1 MRFFYL
7 ILILLF
13 PSFLFAE
20 DLNGI
25 WKGTFTQGPGGCY
38 PKYFLELQINFSDNN
53 ITGKV
58 YDYYDTSKFV
68 KLSFTGK
75 YNPQTHRLVLIENK
89 VLQSRIPVDCAP
101 CIKTYDLI
109 YSKKDNDEM
118 LEGELKGHIVE
129 KQNTCPPGKI
139 VLKKSTSS
147 DFPVDIE
154 QSDELALIQPNI
166 HLQARAIDLKTTI
179 EVDSSKIK
187 LEFYD
192 DAEIDNDTIT
202 VFINNKLLL
211 YRQCLT
217 LKPLTIYFNAFPG
230 TEYELLMYADNL
242 GTIPPNTAL
251 MVVTAG
257 SKKLDVYLSSSE
269 QKSAAV
275 KFVYIPKGNQ

>member
-1 MRFFYL
+1 MRFFYV
-7 ILILLF
+7 IIILLL
-13 PSFLFAE
+13 PSYLLAQ
-20 DLNGI
+20 DLSGI
-25 WKGTFTQGPGGCY
+25 WKGTLTQGPGGCY
-38 PKYFLELQINFSDNN
+38 PKYFLELQMNFSNN
-53 ITGKV
+53 IITGKV

-89 VLQSRIPVDCAP
+89 VLQSKIPSDCVP
-101 CIKTYDLI
+101 CIKTYDLT
-109 YSKKDNDEM
+109 YSKQDNDEIM
-118 LEGELKGHIVE
+118 EGELKGHTTE
-129 KQNTCPPGKI
+129 RQNACPPGKI
-139 VLKKSTSS
+139 ILKKTTRS

-154 QSDELALIQPNI
+154 QSDELASLEQNI
-166 HLQARAIDLKTTI
+166 HLQPRAIDLKTSI

-192 DAEIDNDTIT
+192 DAEVDGDTIT
-202 VFINNKLLL
+202 VFVNNKLLL

-230 TEYELLMYADNL
+230 TQYELVMYADNL
-242 GTIPPNTAL
+242 GSIPPNTAL

-275 KFVYIPKGNQ
+275 KFLYKPKGN

>member
-1 MRFFYL
+1 
-7 ILILLF
+7 
-13 PSFLFAE
+13 
-20 DLNGI
+20 
-25 WKGTFTQGPGGCY
+25 
-38 PKYFLELQINFSDNN
+38 
-53 ITGKV
+53 V

-89 VLQSRIPVDCAP
+89 VLQSKIPFDCVP

-109 YSKKDNDEM
+109 YSKKDSSEI
-118 LEGELKGHIVE
+118 LEGELKGHIAD
-129 KQNTCPPGKI
+129 KQNACPAGKI
-139 VLKKSTSS
+139 ILKKTTHS

-154 QSDELALIQPNI
+154 QSDELTSIEQNI
-166 HLQARAIDLKTTI
+166 HLQPRAIDLKTSI

-192 DAEIDNDTIT
+192 DAEIDNDTVT

-230 TEYELLMYADNL
+230 TQYELVMYADNL

-257 SKKLDVYLSSSE
+257 SKKLDVYLSSNE

-275 KFVYIPKGNQ
+275 KFLYNPKSK

>member
-13 PSFLFAE
+13 PCFLFAQ

-25 WKGTFTQGPGGCY
+25 WKGTLTQAPGGCY
-38 PKYFLELQINFSDNN
+38 PKYFLEIQMNFSNNN

-68 KLSFTGK
+68 KLGFTGK

-89 VLQSRIPVDCAP
+89 VLQSQIPFDCVP
-101 CIKTYDLI
+101 CIKTYDLN
-109 YSKKDNDEM
+109 YSKKNNDEM

-129 KQNTCPPGKI
+129 RQNSCPAGKI
-139 VLKKSTSS
+139 ILKKSTTS

-154 QSDELALIQPNI
+154 QSDELASIQPDI
-166 HLQARAIDLKTTI
+166 HLQPRAIDLKTTI
-179 EVDSSKIK
+179 NLDSPKIK

-211 YRQCLT
+211 YRQCLA

-230 TEYELLMYADNL
+230 TEYELVMYADNL

-269 QKSAAV
+269 QKSAAA
-275 KFVYIPKGNQ
+275 KFKYTPKSAQ